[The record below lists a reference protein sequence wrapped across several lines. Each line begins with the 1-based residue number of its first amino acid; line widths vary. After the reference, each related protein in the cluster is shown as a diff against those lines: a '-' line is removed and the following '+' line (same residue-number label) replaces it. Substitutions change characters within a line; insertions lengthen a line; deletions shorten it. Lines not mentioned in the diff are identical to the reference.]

1 MGQQDVLHNISIKK
15 FKDLFPEMPGK
26 GLGEDLLIANL
37 KYDKDLRVF
46 QYPFRFDGYILI
58 FCMKGKI
65 RLDVNLDSFSIAENS
80 LVLNVPGNII
90 RVSGVDKGDR
100 DNMHFI
106 IVAMS
111 KTFMNSVHFDF
122 NRLFNESVALM
133 DNPCISLDSHER
145 SVCRQY
151 LQLASDLLASDIK
164 NKKES
169 VGALVSSISYYL
181 GSIWTSRLSDAE
193 HKPHAPSAK
202 AKNIYDQ
209 FLRLVTDYH
218 TSERTMGFY
227 AQQLCLTPKYLS
239 KLVKTVSGRSA
250 PDWIDAF
257 VVLEAKNLLK
267 YSDMSIKEIV
277 SRLNFPNQSVFYKFF
292 KSHTG
297 TTPTQYRN
305 E

>member
-1 MGQQDVLHNISIKK
+1 
-15 FKDLFPEMPGK
+15 
-26 GLGEDLLIANL
+26 
-37 KYDKDLRVF
+37 
-46 QYPFRFDGYILI
+46 
-58 FCMKGKI
+58 MKGKI

-164 NKKES
+164 
-169 VGALVSSISYYL
+169 
-181 GSIWTSRLSDAE
+181 TR
-193 HKPHAPSAK
+193 
-202 AKNIYDQ
+202 
-209 FLRLVTDYH
+209 
-218 TSERTMGFY
+218 
-227 AQQLCLTPKYLS
+227 
-239 KLVKTVSGRSA
+239 
-250 PDWIDAF
+250 
-257 VVLEAKNLLK
+257 
-267 YSDMSIKEIV
+267 
-277 SRLNFPNQSVFYKFF
+277 
-292 KSHTG
+292 KSL
-297 TTPTQYRN
+297 
-305 E
+305 